1 MRYYSNRGHR
11 NERCW
16 RSHFSLLLPP
26 DDAAEQAIRS
36 TEANSVGAHILVK
49 VSNTIFEIKRLLN
62 IHSYYSYR
70 YFLDIISAEH
80 QCLS

>member
-1 MRYYSNRGHR
+1 MRGAGGVIFPCCCHQMMLQSKPS
-11 NERCW
+11 EA
-16 RSHFSLLLPP
+16 LK
-26 DDAAEQAIRS
+26 
-36 TEANSVGAHILVK
+36 ANSVGAHILGK